1 MKRRGFLKG
10 ILATGCAPFVITSA
24 GVLMQVRD
32 IWKPTFAWLWLI
44 TVDEFGTHRVP
55 TDLDKRVEFDLD
67 TKIVR
72 VEAHV
77 PGIGL
82 MPVHTK
88 GSHWWSP
95 LGGYEMTRDSGFTLD
110 SPKENHIRINEHH
123 AIPNP
128 LHREYPYWQAYWGKG
143 MVLV

>member
-10 ILATGCAPFVITSA
+10 ILATGCAPFVITDA
-24 GVLMQVRD
+24 TALMSVRD

-55 TDLDKRVEFDLD
+55 TDLDKKVVFDLD
-67 TKIVR
+67 TNIVR

-82 MPVHTK
+82 MPVNAK
-88 GSHWWSP
+88 DGYFWSP
-95 LGGYEMTRDSGFTLD
+95 VGGYEMSKDSGFTLTP
-110 SPKENHIRINEHH
+110 PKTNHIRINEHH

-128 LHREYPYWQAYWGKG
+128 KHREYPYWQAYWGKG
-143 MVLV
+143 RVMV